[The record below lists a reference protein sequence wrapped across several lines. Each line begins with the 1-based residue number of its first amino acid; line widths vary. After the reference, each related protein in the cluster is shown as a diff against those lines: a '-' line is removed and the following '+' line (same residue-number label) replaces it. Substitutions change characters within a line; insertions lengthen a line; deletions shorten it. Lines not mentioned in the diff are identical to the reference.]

1 MKGIAGCTI
10 IEHWR
15 RADTNFLF
23 TASQCIPCSNT
34 LKAKKRSSRERCG
47 ASVSSMNSSLEVSN
61 WRERERYSF
70 LYLELAKRLVFA
82 GFR

>member
-1 MKGIAGCTI
+1 MKGIAGCMI
-10 IEHWR
+10 IKHWR
-15 RADTNFLF
+15 HADTNFLF
-23 TASQCIPCSNT
+23 TASQCSNT